1 MNPDEGIT
9 PLILAGGLGTRLHS
23 VIKDLPKVLA
33 PVKGRPFL
41 TSILDQLVSAE
52 FTKAVVCTGFMAD
65 SVHTVIGQTY
75 RNLSIQYSQEA
86 KPLGT
91 GGALR
96 KALPLISSEVVMV
109 LNGDSFIDADLG
121 DFLRWFTEKG
131 CDAALLLTRISDAS
145 RYGIVYVEPNG
156 QISAF
161 HEKNSNCITT
171 YCLFNTKYCFQSGSF
186 HAGDINLKKI
196 WS

>member
-41 TSILDQLVSAE
+41 TYILDQLVSAE

-75 RNLSIQYSQEA
+75 RNLSIQYSQ
-86 KPLGT
+86 KLMPQ
-91 GGALR
+91 
-96 KALPLISSEVVMV
+96 K
-109 LNGDSFIDADLG
+109 
-121 DFLRWFTEKG
+121 
-131 CDAALLLTRISDAS
+131 
-145 RYGIVYVEPNG
+145 RYCQE
-156 QISAF
+156 
-161 HEKNSNCITT
+161 
-171 YCLFNTKYCFQSGSF
+171 
-186 HAGDINLKKI
+186 
-196 WS
+196 